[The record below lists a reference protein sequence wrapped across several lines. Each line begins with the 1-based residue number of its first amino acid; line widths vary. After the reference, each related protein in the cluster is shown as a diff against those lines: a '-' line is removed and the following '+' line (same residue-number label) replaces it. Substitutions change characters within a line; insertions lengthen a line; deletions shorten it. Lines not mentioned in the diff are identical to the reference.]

1 MLHKAIRFA
10 LMSLCGMLLVTGA
23 RAQTTE
29 EAARELVKAMKVE
42 EQYKQMASSMATQLR
57 PVLQSVSAR
66 VPEEKRVAYMALAN
80 KVVDNM
86 TNADPKEMI
95 DATVKVYAKYYT
107 EDELKG
113 LSEFYKTPLGQKMME
128 NMPKITGELM
138 GLTMQL
144 NQAQTGKIM
153 EELVKEFPELNA
165 PPPAATPAPAG
176 GEPQK

>member
-1 MLHKAIRFA
+1 MLGKVIRFA
-10 LMSLCGMLLVTGA
+10 LIGVCGMLLVASA

-29 EAARELVKAMKVE
+29 EAARGLVKSMKVE
-42 EQYKQMASSMATQLR
+42 EQYKQMATSMATQLR

-66 VPEEKRVAYMALAN
+66 VPEEKRAAYMALAN
-80 KVVDNM
+80 KIVDNM

-95 DATVKVYAKYYT
+95 EATIKVYAKYYT
-107 EDELKG
+107 EDELKA

-138 GLTMQL
+138 AMTMQL
-144 NQAQTGKIM
+144 NQAQTGRIM

-165 PPPAATPAPAG
+165 PPQAAAPAAPA
-176 GEPQK
+176 EQQQ